1 MESKLNEM
9 VVGFLFDSNFENVL
23 LIEKKKPLWQVGK
36 LNGVGGKIEENET
49 PLNAMRREFL
59 EETGQEIS
67 DFINYCT
74 ITGIYGWRVYF
85 FYAITNKLELK
96 PDPTI
101 EKQIVVKTRDLP
113 DNVIYNLRW
122 LIPAALDKDLIR
134 PIIIYDKTTW
144 NGINKILLWTN

>member
-23 LIEKKKPLWQVGK
+23 LIEKNRPLWQAGK

-96 PDPTI
+96 PDTTN
-101 EKQIVVKTRDLP
+101 EKQIVVKTRELP

-122 LIPAALDKDLIR
+122 LIPAALDMDLIR
-134 PIIIYDKTTW
+134 PLIIYDK
-144 NGINKILLWTN
+144 K